1 MGRAMRWM
9 RRILGGGAKKE
20 ATDDDGDQMRVSGRE
35 WREKRRWSFVKP
47 RRSSVDEVRRSSASF
62 AAAAAAAASASASAA
77 RVTPAS
83 SVEIAVA
90 NRGNRKAR
98 AAIVIQK
105 VFRGYLARKALRA
118 LKALVKIQ
126 ALVRGYLVRKQT
138 TTTLHRLQALVRLQV
153 SVHSHKSRA
162 LRADV
167 RRIHPRVSSRKS
179 FLGASHESPTSSWDR
194 SPKIVEVD
202 TCQPL
207 RSRSARMTYT
217 WAVNSPDT
225 PRAVAASS
233 PLLPVKPLSVVTR
246 RGDGGG
252 GYGDRRCLRA
262 NRTAQNTPRHVG
274 GTCESTAITPVL
286 LRRYSHWGPGPHP
299 SYMSDTCSSVARS
312 RSAPKQ
318 RPDSVHRI
326 PSSGPDPVSDSGSGS
341 STNRK
346 SCSHGRDGC
355 SSDYKSAEGGSYKLI
370 STELLARDYY
380 LDRMW

>member
-9 RRILGGGAKKE
+9 RRILGVAESGGE
-20 ATDDDGDQMRVSGRE
+20 EEVELRE
-35 WREKRRWSFVKP
+35 
-47 RRSSVDEVRRSSASF
+47 
-62 AAAAAAAASASASAA
+62 AAAELRRRGSPQLRFVRGGGGGGIGIGIASAA

-153 SVHSHKSRA
+153 SAHSHKSRA

-207 RSRSARMTYT
+207 RSRSARMTYP

-252 GYGDRRCLRA
+252 GYGDRSCLRA

-274 GTCESTAITPVL
+274 GACESTAITPVL

-326 PSSGPDPVSDSGSGS
+326 PSSGLVSDSGSGS

-355 SSDYKSAEGGSYKLI
+355 SSNFKSAEGGSYKLI